1 MRRKKKK
8 RKFPGVSLFTYL
20 KSPLSPWRS
29 QGVVAICALNLDKI
43 LQLTV
48 TINYA
53 MPDDQWPMSKEI
65 KKENK
70 KKRKM
75 YI

>member
-8 RKFPGVSLFTYL
+8 KIPWGFFVYL
-20 KSPLSPWRS
+20 SEVTVPWRS
-29 QGVVAICALNLDKI
+29 QGVVCALNLDKI